1 MRDSIKFLIDKINNL
16 SSEMESKEISI
27 MEVCGTHTHIIYE
40 NGIKEILPENI
51 RLLSGP
57 GCPICVTDISF
68 IDNAMAMARLGATI
82 ITFGDIA
89 KVKGSSTSL
98 WEERKNGV
106 DLKLIY
112 SVSSIIEIC
121 KENTHKLF
129 VFLGIG
135 FETTAPLIATIIKRA
150 YEEGIKNLY
159 FYTSIKVMPPI
170 IEKLI
175 KTTSIN
181 GLILPGNV
189 AVILGESEFRDLFTN
204 TKIPGV
210 IAGFTLEDILISI
223 YYITKQCIDM
233 EKEEKKDINLYN
245 VYKSFVSFQGNEKA
259 KETLKETFQLET
271 GLWRGMGSIP
281 ASALVIKDK
290 YRDLNAIVKFGLSE
304 NSLDNSNNILG
315 CKCSEVIMGK
325 TTPYGCSLF
334 RKACNSE
341 NPIGPCMVSMEG
353 ACYCAYKFE
362 S

>member
-1 MRDSIKFLIDKINNL
+1 MNDSINFLIDKINNL
-16 SSEMESKEISI
+16 SKKMESKEISI

-40 NGIKEILPENI
+40 NGVKEILPKSI
-51 RLLSGP
+51 KLLSGP

-68 IDNAMAMARLGATI
+68 IDNAIAMAKLGATI

-89 KVKGSSTSL
+89 KVKGSTTSL

-112 SVSSIIEIC
+112 SVISIIEIS
-121 KENTHKLF
+121 KENPQKIF

-150 YEEGIKNLY
+150 YEEGVKNLY

-175 KTTSIN
+175 NTTSIN

-189 AVILGESEFRDLFTN
+189 AVIQGEGVFRDIFTN
-204 TKIPGV
+204 SKIPGV

-223 YYITKQCIDM
+223 YYILKQHTDIN
-233 EKEEKKDINLYN
+233 KEEKNNTNLYN
-245 VYKSFVSFQGNEKA
+245 VYKSFVSFKGNEKA
-259 KETLKETFQLET
+259 KQILKETFQLET
-271 GLWRGMGSIP
+271 GLWRGMGNIQ
-281 ASALVIKDK
+281 ASALIIKDK
-290 YRDLNAIVKFGLSE
+290 YREFNAIERFGLKE
-304 NSLDNSNNILG
+304 NNWDNSNNILD

-325 TTPYGCSLF
+325 ATPYGCRLF
-334 RKACNSE
+334 RKVCNSE

-353 ACYCAYKFE
+353 ACYCAYKFG

>member
-1 MRDSIKFLIDKINNL
+1 MSDSINFLIDKINNL
-16 SSEMESKEISI
+16 SRKIESKEISI

-40 NGIKEILPENI
+40 NGIKGILPKNI
-51 RLLSGP
+51 KLISGP

-68 IDNAMAMARLGATI
+68 IDNAIAMAKLGATI

-98 WEERKNGV
+98 WEEKRNGV

-121 KENTHKLF
+121 KKNTHKLF

-189 AVILGESEFRDLFTN
+189 AVIQGESEFRDLFMN

-223 YYITKQCIDM
+223 YYITKQCIDND
-233 EKEEKKDINLYN
+233 KKEKKNTNLYN
-245 VYKSFVSFQGNEKA
+245 IYKSFVSSQGNEKA
-259 KETLKETFQLET
+259 KQILKETFQLET
-271 GLWRGMGSIP
+271 ALWRGMGSIP

-290 YRDLNAIVKFGLSE
+290 YREFNAIERFGLRE
-304 NSLDNSNNILG
+304 NSLDNSNNIFG
-315 CKCSEVIMGK
+315 CRCSEVIMGK
-325 TTPYGCSLF
+325 TSPYACSLF
-334 RKACNSE
+334 RKVCNSE

-353 ACYCAYKFE
+353 ACYCAHKFG